1 MDYDNQIKIS
11 QEHADSLSARIE
23 KLKLWRF
30 CLLLL
35 GLFLIFLAG
44 LIYIFKPQIGFF
56 VQYEPYLYYAI
67 GGFGVFFIAIALS
80 MSEDTLRI
88 RRAKALADVSAY
100 QAVKS
105 YSEARDR
112 ASGIYIDNLGQV
124 VLSHTS
130 QYFQFVLSN
139 VQRSSRLTTFMMAG
153 GFLLIVGGVW
163 VGIQQN
169 NVNPISYVTSGI
181 GLLLELLTTV
191 ILVFNRES
199 VELMNSYMKKLESF
213 SQTLLALSLLDAS
226 PDNQQRERM
235 INKWFEQLVNIS
247 FSPSTAPLVSGV
259 VGIP

>member
-1 MDYDNQIKIS
+1 MNYDKQIETA
-11 QEHADSLSARIE
+11 QEQANSLLMRIE
-23 KLKLWRF
+23 KLQWWRAF
-30 CLLLL
+30 FTVIGIILVS
-35 GLFLIFLAG
+35 FAG
-44 LIYIFKPQIGFF
+44 LMHIFKIGFLN
-56 VQYEPYLYYAI
+56 QYEPYLHYAI
-67 GGFGVFFIAIALS
+67 GGLGFLFIAISLA

-105 YSEARDR
+105 YSETRDK

-139 VQRSSRLTTFMMAG
+139 VQRSSRLATSMMAG
-153 GFLLIVGGVW
+153 GFLLIAAGVW

-169 NVNPISYVTSGI
+169 NNGPIAYVTSGI
-181 GLLLELLTTV
+181 GLLLELLTTA

-226 PDNQQRERM
+226 PNNQQRESM

-247 FSPSTAPLVSGV
+247 FSPSTAPLVSGA
-259 VGIP
+259 VGI